1 MLAFTNISCT
11 VKQLWVVSI
20 HQTMFLFHFDLLFLQ
35 QLHFFP
41 WQSYIISCWIWVP
54 FPLCLSLKV
63 TVGDSWEFTSS
74 KDTILKLH
82 PPKQP
87 HSAVWNKTEPVSG
100 TTSKWPIF
108 PVDFGFSCSTIL
120 ITIINKVS
128 EKPLCYSLFLIQI
141 FPRVA
146 ILKKFF
152 VMWYWDW
159 SVDIDVCLKWL
170 QDSLA
175 LWDGVPSNQIE
186 HRLCN

>member
-41 WQSYIISCWIWVP
+41 WQSYIISSWIWVP

-108 PVDFGFSCSTIL
+108 PVDLGFSCSTIL

-128 EKPLCYSLFLIQI
+128 EKPLLLSISNPNVPTSCYFEEI
-141 FPRVA
+141 FCYVILRLKCRHWCMSQVA
-146 ILKKFF
+146 TGLSCPLRWNPF
-152 VMWYWDW
+152 
-159 SVDIDVCLKWL
+159 
-170 QDSLA
+170 Q
-175 LWDGVPSNQIE
+175 PN
-186 HRLCN
+186 RT